1 MKWKKILT
9 LHICNQKNHLS
20 GLTSKWVIFSI
31 FNGLM
36 MSQEEIFSILL
47 NILYFL
53 GYLWRIPH
61 KKKSKKRFI
70 EIFWKIWEATDQN
83 NVSSISYKNILPIM
97 NRNFLMSI
105 ILEHIILPVQLSSTT
120 WSGSD
125 PFLSDQ
131 WLFKVE
137 NLTVLIEFSVVM
149 LVHGTMLQIHQP
161 ISENLYLKF
170 TLFLKCLSI

>member
-1 MKWKKILT
+1 MKLKKILT

-20 GLTSKWVIFSI
+20 GLTSKWVIFST

-47 NILYFL
+47 NILYFH
-53 GYLWRIPH
+53 GYLWRIPQ
-61 KKKSKKRFI
+61 KKKSKKKFI
-70 EIFWKIWEATDQN
+70 ETFWKIWEAMDRK
-83 NVSSISYKNILPIM
+83 NVFNISYKNTLPIT

-105 ILEHIILPVQLSSTT
+105 ILELIILPVQLFLTT
-120 WSGSD
+120 WLDSG

-137 NLTVLIEFSVVM
+137 NLTALIEFSVVM
-149 LVHGTMLQIHQP
+149 LVHGTMLRIRQP

-170 TLFLKCLSI
+170 TPFLKCLSI